1 MQLIT
6 SWPGARAAIG
16 RLLLR
21 MLKFTNKLNS
31 QKNNG
36 LVSPIVYR
44 IEQQLWTKG
53 HATLILADHKS
64 GLEAISLTEL
74 ARDSGGSSPM
84 QSLSAL

>member
-1 MQLIT
+1 M
-6 SWPGARAAIG
+6 
-16 RLLLR
+16 
-21 MLKFTNKLNS
+21 NS

-53 HATLILADHKS
+53 HATLIFADYKR

-74 ARDSGGSSPM
+74 ARGQG
-84 QSLSAL
+84 